1 MNINNLNAR
10 TRLLFLYIARLSLLC
25 GGIKTIKVMKVE
37 IRFNQ
42 GVIAGYEVRDLL
54 EIFPELENNFERRK
68 QYDEYYFEK
77 SEVELDIDK
86 LEQLSNKFRF
96 EISGDD
102 LKIIL

>member
-1 MNINNLNAR
+1 
-10 TRLLFLYIARLSLLC
+10 
-25 GGIKTIKVMKVE
+25 MKVE

-54 EIFPELENNFERRK
+54 EVFPELENNFEQRK

-96 EISGDD
+96 EMSGDD
-102 LKIIL
+102 LKIILF

>member
-1 MNINNLNAR
+1 
-10 TRLLFLYIARLSLLC
+10 
-25 GGIKTIKVMKVE
+25 MKVG

-54 EIFPELENNFERRK
+54 EVFPELENNFKQRK
-68 QYDEYYFEK
+68 QFDEYYFN
-77 SEVELDIDK
+77 SDVVELDIDK

-96 EISGDD
+96 EISGVD

>member
-1 MNINNLNAR
+1 
-10 TRLLFLYIARLSLLC
+10 
-25 GGIKTIKVMKVE
+25 MKVK

-42 GVIAGYEVRDLL
+42 GIIAGYEVRDLL
-54 EIFPELENNFERRK
+54 EVFPELENSFEQRK

-77 SEVELDIDK
+77 NEVELNIDK

>member
-1 MNINNLNAR
+1 
-10 TRLLFLYIARLSLLC
+10 
-25 GGIKTIKVMKVE
+25 MKVE

-54 EIFPELENNFERRK
+54 EIFPELENNFEQRK

-102 LKIIL
+102 LKIILF

>member
-1 MNINNLNAR
+1 
-10 TRLLFLYIARLSLLC
+10 
-25 GGIKTIKVMKVE
+25 MKVE

-54 EIFPELENNFERRK
+54 EIFPELENNFEQRK
-68 QYDEYYFEK
+68 QYDEYYFN
-77 SEVELDIDK
+77 SEVVELDISK

-102 LKIIL
+102 LKIILF

>member
-1 MNINNLNAR
+1 
-10 TRLLFLYIARLSLLC
+10 
-25 GGIKTIKVMKVE
+25 MKVE

-42 GVIAGYEVRDLL
+42 DIIAGYEVRDLL
-54 EIFPELENNFERRK
+54 EIFPELENNFEQRK

-86 LEQLSNKFRF
+86 LKQLSNKFGF
-96 EISGDD
+96 EMSGDD